1 MRIAQVAPLTESCP
15 PQLYGGTE
23 RVVSHLTEEL
33 VRQGHEVTLFASGDS
48 RTNAVLQASCEKALR
63 LDPHCQDPLVH
74 HMVLIN
80 RIARS
85 ADLFDIIHFHIDYL
99 HFPLFAPS
107 WNKTLTTFHGR
118 LDLPDLPTLLREFPM
133 MPLVSISNAQ
143 RVPVPWAN
151 WHGTVH
157 HGLPPD
163 LYTPGRGSG
172 GYLAFVGRISPEKGP
187 EQAIEIA
194 RRAGLPLIIAAK
206 IDKVDRE
213 YFKARV
219 EPLLNDPLIEFIGEV
234 DDNEKNA
241 LLGDAMAVL
250 FSIDWPEPFG
260 LVLIE
265 AMACGT
271 PAIGFRR
278 GAVPEVIE
286 HGSTGFVVDSIDEAV
301 AAIPAAQKLDR
312 RVIRQRFVERFQV
325 QRMARDYVDLYA
337 NVLRCGSAD
346 RTPRTAAAAD

>member
-1 MRIAQVAPLTESCP
+1 
-15 PQLYGGTE
+15 
-23 RVVSHLTEEL
+23 
-33 VRQGHEVTLFASGDS
+33 
-48 RTNAVLQASCEKALR
+48 
-63 LDPHCQDPLVH
+63 
-74 HMVLIN
+74 
-80 RIARS
+80 
-85 ADLFDIIHFHIDYL
+85 
-99 HFPLFAPS
+99 
-107 WNKTLTTFHGR
+107 
-118 LDLPDLPTLLREFPM
+118 
-133 MPLVSISNAQ
+133 
-143 RVPVPWAN
+143 
-151 WHGTVH
+151 
-157 HGLPPD
+157 
-163 LYTPGRGSG
+163 
-172 GYLAFVGRISPEKGP
+172 
-187 EQAIEIA
+187 
-194 RRAGLPLIIAAK
+194 
-206 IDKVDRE
+206 
-213 YFKARV
+213 V

>member
-33 VRQGHEVTLFASGDS
+33 VRQGHEVTLFASGNS
-48 RTNAVLQASCEKALR
+48 RTNAVLRAPCEKALR
-63 LDPHCQDPLVH
+63 LDPHCLDPLVH

-99 HFPLFAPS
+99 HFPLFAPN

-143 RVPVPWAN
+143 RAPVPWAN

-206 IDKVDRE
+206 IDKVDRD

-325 QRMARDYVDLYA
+325 ERMARDYVELYG